1 MLLKK
6 RDNKIEKLKIKKFKL
21 EKELQNFVENNI
33 QELLNLELIKSEFKI
48 ENYRIDTLAFD
59 TEAKSFVIIEY
70 KRGVN
75 YSVIDQGYSYLAA
88 ILNNKA
94 EAILDYNEIKG
105 KFVKRNE
112 IDWSQTKVIF
122 ISQEFSKFQKNSLNF
137 QNLPIELYQIKK
149 YEDNIVL
156 FEEINR
162 QENSEDINILS
173 KSNPKIE
180 NVAKEIKTYSLNE
193 HFKNTDE
200 NILEIFNVYKK
211 RIEEMFFEIEVKPK
225 KLYIAF
231 KWNNKNIV
239 DFKIQKSTLKLWLN
253 AKKGQLIDSKNL
265 AKDVSEIGHWGNGDY
280 ELTIKNLDDLEY
292 ILSLIKDTS
301 EL

>member
-1 MLLKK
+1 M
-6 RDNKIEKLKIKKFKL
+6 
-21 EKELQNFVENNI
+21 
-33 QELLNLELIKSEFKI
+33 S
-48 ENYRIDTLAFD
+48 
-59 TEAKSFVIIEY
+59 
-70 KRGVN
+70 
-75 YSVIDQGYSYLAA
+75 A

-200 NILEIFNVYKK
+200 NILEIFNVYKN
-211 RIEEMFFEIEVKPK
+211 E
-225 KLYIAF
+225 
-231 KWNNKNIV
+231 
-239 DFKIQKSTLKLWLN
+239 
-253 AKKGQLIDSKNL
+253 
-265 AKDVSEIGHWGNGDY
+265 
-280 ELTIKNLDDLEY
+280 
-292 ILSLIKDTS
+292 
-301 EL
+301 